1 MSDDIERPPW
11 WLSGDGEPSNEG
23 SSSRDSGASWD
34 MTSMLGMVTSMAGQ
48 WWASSGASEHAT
60 HGDPVDHPECVI
72 CKGLVVLGTATAT
85 ATPPAQDLAEVRWLP
100 IRRA

>member
-23 SSSRDSGASWD
+23 SSSRDSGSWD

-48 WWASSGASEHAT
+48 WWASSGASEHAM

-72 CKGLVVLGTATAT
+72 CKGLLVLGTATSA
-85 ATPPAQDLAEVRWLP
+85 PPVTELRDVRWLP

>member
-48 WWASSGASEHAT
+48 WWASSGSEHAM

-72 CKGLVVLGTATAT
+72 CKGLLVLGTATSA
-85 ATPPAQDLAEVRWLP
+85 PPVTELRDVRWLP